1 MMSFSLEFTFLT
13 MYSSIYKFISIKP
26 GTGGR
31 GYLDLKI
38 GRRGGGRSKTDNRE
52 GRDVRS

>member
-1 MMSFSLEFTFLT
+1 